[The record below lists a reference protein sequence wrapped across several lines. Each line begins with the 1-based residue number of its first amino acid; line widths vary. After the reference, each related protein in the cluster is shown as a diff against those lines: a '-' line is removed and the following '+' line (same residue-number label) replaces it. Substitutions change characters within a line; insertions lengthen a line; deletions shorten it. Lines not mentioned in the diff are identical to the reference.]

1 MDASHANYVPA
12 GAQITVGSRVEVE
25 GTWLS
30 GVLIAVK
37 VDVENAQ
44 TLNTVEIE
52 AVIDQFTSVAD
63 FVVRGQRCDATSA
76 SISHGTAADLHKDVK
91 VKLKGTQAGNV
102 LMVTE
107 LEIDN

>member
-76 SISHGTAADLHKDVK
+76 SISHGTRRLIFTRMSKSSSRAPRPA
-91 VKLKGTQAGNV
+91 TC
-102 LMVTE
+102 
-107 LEIDN
+107 